1 MPRHAALRYDVL
13 THYPGEQPDVKP
25 EWPMT
30 RPLESFLDFYVSPT
44 THLVRPAHAPSPMLP
59 YHPLGAPCTHTHTHT
74 YARAPPLPRRS
85 RTRPNQ
91 PVRALTSARALSVI
105 RAAGV
110 RKHVGGAVGRRCV
123 YDVQALSLITMRVL
137 RDRDSGPCECVSS
150 VRGWTLPRQ
159 AVSLA
164 LAASAS
170 GAPRASRH
178 PASALYG
185 IRELSPHKAQD
196 GYTGGRCGSGQ
207 CRNLPAW
214 SSDTAECLS
223 LDPC

>member
-1 MPRHAALRYDVL
+1 
-13 THYPGEQPDVKP
+13 
-25 EWPMT
+25 MT

-59 YHPLGAPCTHTHTHT
+59 YHPLGTPCTRALTHTHT

-137 RDRDSGPCECVSS
+137 RQSQRRRAMRVCVVREGVLLVIACLHRFKLEVYSLPKGDSLQRD
-150 VRGWTLPRQ
+150 
-159 AVSLA
+159 
-164 LAASAS
+164 
-170 GAPRASRH
+170 
-178 PASALYG
+178 
-185 IRELSPHKAQD
+185 
-196 GYTGGRCGSGQ
+196 
-207 CRNLPAW
+207 
-214 SSDTAECLS
+214 
-223 LDPC
+223 